1 MIKST
6 INLIVL
12 VLFYSCITYPIDKQ
26 DFYNQVKL
34 SKIVYIPNKLKSHDS
49 LMFFSI
55 YNITITDKNKQ
66 LKFNSNELTARFY
79 FQNKEK
85 ISIPLT
91 KITVFQNYFLFLPI
105 DDKDTVVM
113 RIDTNKITHIK
124 LYEDWD
130 FKIFD

>member
-12 VLFYSCITYPIDKQ
+12 VLFYSCITYTIDKQ

-34 SKIVYIPNKLKSHDS
+34 SKIVYIPNKLKSNDS

-91 KITVFQNYFLFLPI
+91 KITVFQNYFLFLPT

-130 FKIFD
+130 CKIFD